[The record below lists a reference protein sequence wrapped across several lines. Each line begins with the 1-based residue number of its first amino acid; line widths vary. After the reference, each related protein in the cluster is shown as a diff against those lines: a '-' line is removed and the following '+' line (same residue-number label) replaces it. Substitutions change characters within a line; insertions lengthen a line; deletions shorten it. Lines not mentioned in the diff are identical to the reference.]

1 VGQNCGGGGG
11 SCTVAVVVV
20 GFDTKMVWLEV

>member
-11 SCTVAVVVV
+11 SCTAAVVVV
-20 GFDTKMVWLEV
+20 GSDTKMVWLEV